1 MINRLKQKGIIRQIA
16 VYFLIGIILTGVL
29 TYFTQIG
36 ISAAD
41 VRRQIERMAS
51 GDASE
56 VMEAI
61 KEYPSYKWLLSYWY
75 QNWETMDIEYDAGYS
90 HGTGT
95 EKKYELFSKTHPD
108 FVIKYASEGD
118 VKALSE
124 EDQKIFAEIV
134 YSWFITRIDQIKLS
148 QKVDYLFGVVTDENF
163 EDQFFLFSAADP
175 GSVRGTNYEEVYP
188 LGVQVTVTGSQSQA
202 MKNARENMSHLA
214 EAGNYMDYYA
224 YFGDVDG
231 HPLLVGLTF
240 NVSDMMEDIKYST
253 FSGTT
258 TAVVGQIVLSLICL
272 ILMYFFVLDPLM
284 KIMKNIREYTD
295 TKDSADI
302 ISNLRDVHPNN
313 EIGELSNDITQLAQ
327 EMDDYYTKIETITKE
342 RERISTELDLASRIQ
357 ASMLPSSFP
366 AFPERDEF
374 DVFASMTPAKAVGGD
389 FYDFY
394 MIDADHLCITMA
406 DVSGKGVPASLF
418 MMIAM
423 IMLRNHARTVK
434 SPAKTITDV
443 NNIICE
449 SNEEEMFVTVWIG
462 VLELSTGKL
471 TYTNAGHEYPA
482 IRRAGGKYEIVKGR
496 HGFIVGGMPDL
507 IYKEETIDIE
517 PGSSIFL
524 YTDGVPEATAE
535 DRSMYGTGRMIEA
548 LNSDPDA
555 SPEKVVRN
563 IIDSVDS
570 FVKDA
575 EQFDDMTLMCLNYK
589 GPSQKG

>member
-1 MINRLKQKGIIRQIA
+1 MINRLKEKGIIRQIA

-41 VRRQIERMAS
+41 VRRQTERMAS

-240 NVSDMMEDIKYST
+240 NVSDMMDDIKYGT

-423 IMLRNHARTVK
+423 IMLRNHARAVK

>member
-1 MINRLKQKGIIRQIA
+1 MINRLKEKGIIRQVA
-16 VYFLIGIILTGVL
+16 VFFLIGIILTGIL

-36 ISAAD
+36 ISSAD

-51 GDASE
+51 GDAGE

-75 QNWETMDIEYDAGYS
+75 ENWETMDIEYDAGYS
-90 HGTGT
+90 HGTKT
-95 EKKYELFSKTHPD
+95 EKKYELFSKSHPD
-108 FVIKYASEGD
+108 FVIKYASED
-118 VKALSE
+118 DINAMSE
-124 EDQKIFAEIV
+124 ENQKIFAEIV

-163 EDQFFLFSAADP
+163 EDQFFIFSAADP

-188 LGVQVTVTGSQSQA
+188 LGVQVTVAESQSQA
-202 MKNARENMSHLA
+202 MKNAKEKMSHLA
-214 EAGNYMDYYA
+214 EAGDYMDYYE
-224 YFGDVDG
+224 YFEDVDG
-231 HPLLVGLTF
+231 HPLLIGLTF
-240 NVSDMMEDIKYST
+240 NVSDMMDDIKYGT

-284 KIMKNIREYTD
+284 KIMENIREYTD

-302 ISNLRDVHPNN
+302 IANLKDVHPNN
-313 EIGELSNDITQLAQ
+313 EIGELSDDITQLAQ
-327 EMDDYYTKIETITKE
+327 EMDDYYTRIETITKE
-342 RERISTELDLASRIQ
+342 RERISTELGLASRIQ

-366 AFPERDEF
+366 AFPEREEF
-374 DVFASMTPAKAVGGD
+374 DIFASMTPAKAVGGD

-394 MIDADHLCITMA
+394 MIDEDHLCITMA

-423 IMLRNHARTVK
+423 IMLRNHARSGK
-434 SPAKTITDV
+434 SPSRTLTDV
-443 NNIICE
+443 NNLICA
-449 SNEEEMFVTVWIG
+449 NNKEEMFVTVWIG

-471 TYTNAGHEYPA
+471 TFANAGHEYPA
-482 IRRAGGKYEIVKGR
+482 IKPAGGKYEIIKGR
-496 HGFIVGGMPDL
+496 HGFIVGGMPDM
-507 IYKEETIDIE
+507 IYREETITIK

-548 LNSDPDA
+548 LNSDQEA
-555 SPEKVVRN
+555 SPEKVVKN
-563 IIDSVDS
+563 IIDSVDG

-575 EQFDDMTLMCLNYK
+575 EQFDDMTLMCLTYK
-589 GPSQKG
+589 GPVVKD